1 MSKPAPHTP
10 GADATDATDAG
21 DATDAASPGAHRTLR
36 RVVVSGGGT
45 GIGRAIAARFAQQ
58 GAKVTIIGR
67 RPDVLSRTA
76 EELAGLPGQ
85 VTAQPLDLTEATAVA
100 DHLDAIDDGP
110 GVDIVVNAAGGIAEG
125 DDTTLDGIAQGWQ
138 DMLAGN
144 LLSAVLLTEAL
155 RPRLRPG
162 GRVISIG
169 SIAGS
174 TGAGSYG
181 AAKAALIAWNA
192 TLAGQLAPSG
202 ATANVIAPGY
212 VTETGF
218 FGDRMTTERHE
229 RLVDRTLL
237 GRAGK
242 PDDVAG
248 AVAFLASEDAA
259 WITGQVLHVNG
270 GALLA
275 R

>member
-1 MSKPAPHTP
+1 MKSTRSSDP
-10 GADATDATDAG
+10 
-21 DATDAASPGAHRTLR
+21 R

-45 GIGRAIAARFAQQ
+45 GIGRAIARRFAEA
-58 GAKVTIIGR
+58 GDAVTIVGR
-67 RPDVLSRTA
+67 RADVLDRAAAEMGDQVAGSVEARTA
-76 EELAGLPGQ
+76 DVGDADAVLAL
-85 VTAQPLDLTEATAVA
+85 VDRLLA
-100 DHLDAIDDGP
+100 DGGGID
-110 GVDIVVNAAGGIAEG
+110 VVVNAAGGVRVGSGDVGLDEVAEAWT
-125 DDTTLDGIAQGWQ
+125 DALHD
-138 DMLAGN
+138 N
-144 LLSAVLLTEAL
+144 LLTAVLLTEAV
-155 RPRLRPG
+155 RPHLTDG

-181 AAKAALIAWNA
+181 AAKAALVAWNA
-192 TLAGQLAPSG
+192 SLATAVAKIGG
-202 ATANVIAPGY
+202 TANVVAPGY
-212 VTETGF
+212 VTDTEF
-218 FGDRMTTERHE
+218 FGDRMTAERHE

-237 GRAGK
+237 GRPGR

-248 AVAFLASEDAA
+248 AVAFLASDDAS